1 MDQLSWSFFYRTF
14 LPFLE
19 ISNNSTGISLH
30 PTYITYRRKGGI
42 QMNLVALYLACIIA
56 GFTLTRLPNLPF
68 LASLGNLFDIIGVLT
83 MLVFSLVLIYMGV
96 KALIKK

>member
-1 MDQLSWSFFYRTF
+1 
-14 LPFLE
+14 
-19 ISNNSTGISLH
+19 
-30 PTYITYRRKGGI
+30 
-42 QMNLVALYLACIIA
+42 MNLVALYLACIIA
-56 GFTLTRLPNLPF
+56 GFTLTRLPNIPF